1 MNFGREYCCR
11 DSPSR
16 GEAVEDQAVV
26 TAAAVAR
33 LAGVGRAAV
42 SNWRR
47 RYGDFPRPVGGS
59 DSSPSFRLAEVEAWL
74 RDQGRLGPHS
84 LVELAWQA
92 IETAAGDS
100 GLSEMVAAV
109 GEHLRG
115 GNAELPTGVRRA
127 VAGVAAEV
135 GAMEAFEKLCARY
148 CEASSRQLAVT
159 PRELASLMIEL
170 ARVDGGPVLDPAC
183 GTGSLLAAA
192 PSEVEVLGQE
202 LDPGLSRLVRAR
214 LAFTHGEARVVTGD
228 ALRADGFIGVG
239 AAAVVCNPPF
249 NQRAWGHE
257 ELQFDPRWVFGL
269 PAKGESE
276 LAWVQ
281 HCLAHLR
288 PGGRAVLVLPPGVAS
303 RRSGRPIR
311 AALLRRGVLRAVI
324 TLPPGAVAPAHLPMQ
339 LWVLA
344 ADDGEATDRA
354 WFVDTTG
361 GSPVRLDDLGW
372 AEVRARATATDAD
385 PAVRRLVPTIDLLD
399 DDVDFTPARYL
410 RRDTDIDVLTAD
422 RDRFVA
428 LLAGLVDLLPQTRP
442 VGEPAQ
448 CPRTTVGE
456 LAREGALTIHQ
467 QVGSMDIGAGP
478 GTPVLTSSD
487 VVAGRAPSGSMAA
500 GVAGERLL
508 RGDVVVPTVASRPA
522 AVVVDDDDNNALL
535 GPGLQLLR
543 PDPDRLDPQ
552 FLAGVLRSDETQRAA
567 ATKSGSYRIDVRRVE
582 LPRLPL
588 DAQRQLGEVMH
599 GVAQF
604 GAALDDAAGLGR
616 RLVQGITDAVV
627 RGQLEPGGEDR

>member
-1 MNFGREYCCR
+1 M
-11 DSPSR
+11 
-16 GEAVEDQAVV
+16 EDQAVV

-42 SNWRR
+42 GNWRR

-59 DSSPSFRLAEVEAWL
+59 DSSPSFRLAEIEAWL
-74 RDQGRLGPHS
+74 RDQGRLGAHS

-92 IETAAGDS
+92 IEAAAVDGAM
-100 GLSEMVAAV
+100 SEMVAAV
-109 GEHLRG
+109 GEHLCG
-115 GNAELPTGVRRA
+115 GSAALPDGVRRA
-127 VAGVAAEV
+127 VADVVAEV
-135 GAMEAFEKLCARY
+135 GAVEAFEQVCARY

-170 ARVDGGPVLDPAC
+170 ASVDASLVLDPAC

-192 PSEVEVLGQE
+192 PSGVEVLGQE
-202 LDPGLSRLVRAR
+202 LDPGLSRLARAR
-214 LAFTHGEARVVTGD
+214 LAFTHDAAQVVTGD
-228 ALRADGFIGVG
+228 ALRADGFSGVG

-249 NQRAWGHE
+249 NERAWGHE
-257 ELQFDPRWVFGL
+257 ELQFDPRWVYGL
-269 PAKGESE
+269 PPKGESE

-303 RRSGRPIR
+303 RRSGRSIR

-324 TLPPGAVAPAHLPMQ
+324 TLPPGAVAPAHLPMH

-344 ADDGEATDRA
+344 VDDGEATDRA

-372 AEVRARATATDAD
+372 AEVRVRAMAMDAD
-385 PAVRRLVPTIDLLD
+385 PTVRRLVPTIDLLD
-399 DDVDFTPARYL
+399 DDVDFTPSRHL
-410 RRDTDIDVLTAD
+410 RRETDMEDLGVD

-428 LLAGLVDLLPQTRP
+428 LLAQLVDLVPQLRP
-442 VGEPAQ
+442 VDDPAQ
-448 CPRTTVGE
+448 RPRTTVGE
-456 LAREGALTIHQ
+456 LAREGALTVHQ
-467 QVGSMDIGAGP
+467 QVGPMDVGTGP

-487 VVAGRAPSGSMAA
+487 VVAGRGPSGSVAA
-500 GVAGERLL
+500 DVVGVRLR

-522 AVVVDDDDNNALL
+522 AVVVWDDTDTML

-543 PDPDRLDPQ
+543 PDPDHLDPQ
-552 FLAGVLRSDETQRAA
+552 FLAGVLRSGETSRAA

-582 LPRLPL
+582 VPRLPL
-588 DAQRQLGEVMH
+588 HTQRQLGEVMH
-599 GVAQF
+599 GVAQL

-616 RLVQGITDAVV
+616 RLVQGLTDAVV